1 MTSLLRCLWPK
12 LGEGI
17 LGTSL
22 CWDYRGHQAT
32 HRAGTPSPQMT
43 SALWDESHPW
53 LLKALSVSE
62 SWFFWQGVVAHSY
75 KELWHHVV
83 SSSLPQEHIAGRFP
97 WAVPQISKIR
107 QSSGAFSPAL
117 HFQAQASD
125 PVADCWTF
133 SPSCAFLV
141 HAVPWCY
148 RNVVVDGF
156 SV

>member
-1 MTSLLRCLWPK
+1 MTSRLRCLWPK

-62 SWFFWQGVVAHSY
+62 SLGFLAGCRGPQLRGALASCS
-75 KELWHHVV
+75 

-97 WAVPQISKIR
+97 WAMPQISKIR

-117 HFQAQASD
+117 RFQAQASD

-133 SPSCAFLV
+133 SPNCAFLA